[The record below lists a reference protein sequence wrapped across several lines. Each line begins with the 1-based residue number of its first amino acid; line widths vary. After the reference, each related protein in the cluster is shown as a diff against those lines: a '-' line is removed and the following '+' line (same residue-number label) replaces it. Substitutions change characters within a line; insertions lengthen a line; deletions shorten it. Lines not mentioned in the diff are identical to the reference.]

1 LTPTL
6 YLASQSPRRKE
17 LLEKADVRF
26 QVYVPKTE
34 ELAAPKTSKKE
45 SPAHLVKR
53 IAEAKARAGAAELA
67 AIGKSDLLVLAADT
81 LVFIGQKVLAK
92 PMSQGEAEK
101 MLGMLSGKWHSVYTG
116 VTILQLKNGKH
127 TLRSFSLAT
136 KVKFFK
142 LEKEQIRWYV
152 ATGEPMD
159 KAGAY
164 GAQGYG
170 AALVE
175 KFSGSYTNVVG
186 LPLGH
191 TLALLE
197 KVSGLKRSAFQGA
210 LK

>member
-1 LTPTL
+1 MTPSL
-6 YLASQSPRRKE
+6 YLASQSPRRKD
-17 LLEKADVRF
+17 LLQQAAIRF
-26 QVYVPKTE
+26 EVYVPKTE
-34 ELAAPKTSKKE
+34 ELAAPKTWKNE

-53 IAEAKARAGAAELA
+53 IAEAKAMAGINELA
-67 AIGKSDLLVLAADT
+67 ATGKSELLVLAADT
-81 LVFIGQKVLAK
+81 LVFMGKRVLAK
-92 PMSQGEAEK
+92 PLDEVDAVK
-101 MLGMLSGKWHSVYTG
+101 MLGSLSGKWHTVYTG
-116 VTILQLKNGKH
+116 VTVAQLKNGKH
-127 TLRSFSLAT
+127 TVRSFSLST

-191 TLALLE
+191 TL
-197 KVSGLKRSAFQGA
+197 
-210 LK
+210 